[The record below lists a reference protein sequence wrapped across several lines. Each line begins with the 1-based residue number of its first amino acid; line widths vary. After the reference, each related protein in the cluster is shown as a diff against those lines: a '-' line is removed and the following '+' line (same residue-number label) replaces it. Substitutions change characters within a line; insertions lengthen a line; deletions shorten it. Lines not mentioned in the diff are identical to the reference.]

1 MKKRVR
7 KCSSNMRDGP
17 HRPSRCLA
25 HSPVNSMRVA
35 QVWHNRAGVHVED
48 TELVQLV
55 LRLLKLC
62 VWAQSRNSE
71 SFNPN
76 VFKVLE
82 G

>member
-1 MKKRVR
+1 
-7 KCSSNMRDGP
+7 
-17 HRPSRCLA
+17 
-25 HSPVNSMRVA
+25 MRVA